1 MKTNKLSVLCLA
13 GALLLTGVSFTSCLK
28 GDEVD
33 TNQYIGGISLNV
45 FGPSPVA
52 RGGELRFL
60 GSGMNQVTAVV
71 LPGCA
76 DITDIKV
83 ISDTEIRITVPQEA
97 QPGLVTLR
105 TPNGDITTKTE
116 LTFTEPISIESF
128 TPSAVLPGDELT
140 IEGEYLNLIHEVIFA
155 DEVVVSEDNFI
166 THERNTI
173 QLIVPQEAQTGQII
187 LSDGEELPNL
197 IYSEDELVVTLP
209 SVENVVN
216 KENAKPGDL
225 VEISGQH
232 LDLVCQVI
240 MPDGTEVEFTLNN
253 STEITFALPENTSD
267 GDIVAVPASGV
278 EVVVA
283 HVSMA
288 VPTDVAAVPASGL
301 RGGDEIVLTGTN
313 LDVVTD
319 LSFPGVDEAIVPTAQ
334 SEHEL
339 KVVMPE
345 KAQSGN
351 LILNTKSGKQVS
363 VTIETLKPQVES
375 YTPSSVPA
383 GESLQINGQNL
394 DLVTSVTFNGGQTV
408 EVTSSSAQHL
418 SVVVPMQ
425 AETGNIVLNM
435 HNGEQVEAP
444 SLSISKPQCCYL
456 VNVPDKVEAGAL
468 LELDVVNGDKLERVM
483 IAGNQVQFILRDT
496 KLLISL
502 PADVVG
508 SVNLELISS
517 NGTISYP
524 LEITGSMGT
533 LIFEGPLDTGSWS
546 SYAQIPSAS
555 FATAQ
560 VGQVITVVVSNLQSG
575 AQGSFK
581 DGSTWGAIAPGMEYF
596 TIDGNFSL
604 TITQDVLTQLQ
615 AGGLIVSGQNYTI
628 ESVYIK

>member
-116 LTFTEPISIESF
+116 LTFTEPISIDNF

-173 QLIVPQEAQTGQII
+173 QLVVPQEAQTGQII

-232 LDLVCQVI
+232 LDLVRQVI

-288 VPTDVAAVPASGL
+288 VPTDVAAAPASGL

-345 KAQSGN
+345 MAQSGN

-394 DLVTSVTFNGGQTV
+394 DLVASVTFNGGQTV
-408 EVTSSSAQHL
+408 EVTSPSVQRL

-444 SLSISKPQCCYL
+444 SLFISKPQCCYL

-468 LELDVVNGDKLERVM
+468 LELDVANGDKLERVM

-508 SVNLELISS
+508 SVNLDLISS

-524 LEITGSMGT
+524 LEIIGSMGT

-555 FATAQ
+555 FAAAQ
-560 VGQVITVVVSNLQSG
+560 VGQVITVVVSDLKSG

-581 DGSTWGAIAPGMEYF
+581 NGSTWGAIAPGMEYF